1 MTSRHSLAAAD
12 GARPRREGLFLLLIA
27 ASLSVGLAMLVG
39 GAVAQGFA
47 RVGAQLTLAQAPAIG
62 GAR

>member
-1 MTSRHSLAAAD
+1 MQTSRRARANGPIEGIFVLILSLVVT
-12 GARPRREGLFLLLIA
+12 I
-27 ASLSVGLAMLVG
+27 GLAVLVG